1 MRKIGDFTYAIYT
14 FSLLSFF
21 FYLYT
26 MTGTLINAAA
36 IVVGG
41 SIGLLLH
48 ARLPERFSKIV
59 FQGLGLFTL
68 FLGISM
74 ALKTNQFLIMI
85 FSILIGSVAGE
96 AMRLEEILN
105 RFGEKLKKKLRLKG
119 GRFTEGLVTSF
130 LLFCVGSMTI
140 LGAIEEGLG
149 GEPNL
154 LLAKSVMDG
163 FSSIA
168 LAAAMGIGVIFS
180 IIPLIIYQ
188 GGLTLA
194 ASWAGD
200 YFSGDII
207 NELTAVG
214 GILLLGLG
222 LKILEIKNIKV
233 INMLPAL
240 VIVVVLT
247 WIFISK

>member
-1 MRKIGDFTYAIYT
+1 
-14 FSLLSFF
+14 
-21 FYLYT
+21 
-26 MTGTLINAAA
+26 
-36 IVVGG
+36 
-41 SIGLLLH
+41 
-48 ARLPERFSKIV
+48 
-59 FQGLGLFTL
+59 
-68 FLGISM
+68 
-74 ALKTNQFLIMI
+74 
-85 FSILIGSVAGE
+85 
-96 AMRLEEILN
+96 MRLEDWVN
-105 RFGEKLKKKLRLKG
+105 RFSEKMKNRLSLKG
-119 GRFTEGLVTSF
+119 GRFTEGLVTAF

-149 GEPNL
+149 DKPNL

-180 IIPLIIYQ
+180 IVPLILYQ

-200 YFSGDII
+200 YFSELII

-214 GILLLGLG
+214 GIMLLGLG

-233 INMLPAL
+233 INMLPSL
-240 VIVVVLT
+240 VIVVILA
-247 WIFISK
+247 WLFI

>member
-1 MRKIGDFTYAIYT
+1 
-14 FSLLSFF
+14 
-21 FYLYT
+21 

-36 IVVGG
+36 IIVGG
-41 SIGLLLH
+41 SIGMLLH
-48 ARLPERFSKIV
+48 SRLPERFSKIV

-68 FLGISM
+68 FLGASM
-74 ALKTNQFLIMI
+74 ALKTNEFLIMV

-96 AMRLEEILN
+96 AMRLEEWVHG
-105 RFGEKLKKKLRLKG
+105 FSEKIKNKFSLKG
-119 GRFTEGLVTSF
+119 GRFTEGLVTAF

-140 LGAIEEGLG
+140 LGAIEEGLDD
-149 GEPNL
+149 EPKL

-180 IIPLIIYQ
+180 IVPLIIYQ

-194 ASWAGD
+194 ASWAGN
-200 YFSGDII
+200 YFDIAVI
-207 NELTAVG
+207 NELSAVG

-233 INMLPAL
+233 INMLPSL
-240 VIVVVLT
+240 VIVVILA
-247 WIFISK
+247 WLFIDK

>member
-1 MRKIGDFTYAIYT
+1 
-14 FSLLSFF
+14 
-21 FYLYT
+21 

-36 IVVGG
+36 ILVGG
-41 SIGLLLH
+41 SIGMLLH
-48 ARLPERFSKIV
+48 SRLPDRFSKIV

-68 FLGISM
+68 FLGVSM
-74 ALKTNQFLIMI
+74 ALKTNEFLIMI

-96 AMRLEEILN
+96 AMRLEEWVN
-105 RFGEKLKKKLRLKG
+105 GFSEKIKNKFSLKG
-119 GRFTEGLVTSF
+119 DRFTEGLVTAF

-149 GEPNL
+149 DDPNL

-200 YFSGDII
+200 YFDIAVI

-233 INMLPAL
+233 INMLPSL
-240 VIVVVLT
+240 VIVVILA
-247 WIFISK
+247 WLFIGK